1 MASKGNLL
9 GTEKPHL
16 DISAF
21 DDDNKFFQKYK
32 QLNGDIFAEKQHLAM
47 PDELAAKCN
56 FECIAGAA
64 QATIEAAKRVLPIPG
79 SVSLMGYVREDR
91 SGKEHEKNTIAT
103 CVNDEPSNLISWKS
117 SYCFKPICYSFRHIG
132 YDDETTVIGICKV
145 DIFDNEGSFVAN
157 LPAENNHKTNL
168 QRKPKIWENG
178 LTDAFL
184 GSSHQ
189 RALQQLPSKTDLHE
203 KDNESMKRFLSGR
216 GSSFHGSHAVS
227 ESLKGGAHDL
237 SPCSSSPNEVSSKKP
252 FSHQI
257 IAVGVTTAVLFF
269 PIAAFPISAKFSKTL
284 CT

>member
-21 DDDNKFFQKYK
+21 HDDHKFFQKYK
-32 QLNGDIFAEKQHLAM
+32 QLNGDIIAEKQHLAM

-79 SVSLMGYVREDR
+79 SVSLMGYVRKDR
-91 SGKEHEKNTIAT
+91 SGKEAEKSSNAT
-103 CVNDEPSNLISWKS
+103 GVNDEPSNLISWKS
-117 SYCFKPICYSFRHIG
+117 SFCFKPICYSFRHIG
-132 YDDETTVIGICKV
+132 YEDETAVIGTCKV
-145 DIFDNEGSFVAN
+145 DIFDNEGSFVTN
-157 LPAENNHKTNL
+157 LLAGNRRKTN
-168 QRKPKIWENG
+168 QPRKPKIWKNG

-184 GSSHQ
+184 GSSQQ

-203 KDNESMKRFLSGR
+203 EDNESMKRFLSGR

-237 SPCSSSPNEVSSKKP
+237 NPHSSSPNELLLTKP

-257 IAVGVTTAVLFF
+257 IAVGVTTAVLLF
-269 PIAAFPISAKFSKTL
+269 PFAAKFSKAL
-284 CT
+284 CA